1 MKFLRA
7 MLFYVLFYLCDLF
20 MLRLRPCFRPHG
32 CIDHGLLHDRASE
45 APRIWPCDPSAL
57 DQSLE
62 YGPSLEEQVWRAVRR
77 HRRVLP

>member
-45 APRIWPCDPSAL
+45 APGSGHVIL
-57 DQSLE
+57 
-62 YGPSLEEQVWRAVRR
+62 RR
-77 HRRVLP
+77 WTSP